1 MKWTLYLTLVAM
13 ATILAASAAV
23 ASSPLLTGYEAEAR
37 KIDPSFKGADAGRGR
52 AFYLLE
58 HTHGDGSRLSCAS
71 CHGVDPRASGKTR
84 ANKVIAPMAASANP
98 QRFTDPAK
106 VEKWFTR
113 NCRDV
118 GTDHGLT
125 KCPVPQF
132 ELLGGKVIG
141 ANALRQNVSLSAN
154 GHFV

>member
-1 MKWTLYLTLVAM
+1 MQAAALATNQRYLPHH
-13 ATILAASAAV
+13 LAWHVTQMS
-23 ASSPLLTGYEAEAR
+23 TGGGE
-37 KIDPSFKGADAGRGR
+37 GTG
-52 AFYLLE
+52 
-58 HTHGDGSRLSCAS
+58 
-71 CHGVDPRASGKTR
+71 
-84 ANKVIAPMAASANP
+84 
-98 QRFTDPAK
+98 
-106 VEKWFTR
+106 
-113 NCRDV
+113 